1 MKICLDTNAYAHFL
15 AGSEAVRTLLENAE
29 EIIVPAA
36 VVAEAYSGFS
46 NGSQFARNV
55 TVLESFL
62 DRPLVRMQPADKR
75 IAIRWGLMRTALRRK
90 GCPIPVN
97 DIWIAATA
105 FETGAV
111 LLSYDRHFDAIEG
124 LLRLAP

>member
-1 MKICLDTNAYAHFL
+1 MRGDSRSGGRGRG
-15 AGSEAVRTLLENAE
+15 GSEAVRTLLENAE

-46 NGSQFARNV
+46 NGSRFARNV
-55 TVLESFL
+55 TVFESFL

-75 IAIRWGLMRTALRRK
+75 IAIRWGLVRTALRRK
-90 GCPIPVN
+90 GRPIPVN

-105 FETGAV
+105 FETGSV
-111 LLSYDRHFDAIEG
+111 LLSYDHHFDAIEG

>member
-1 MKICLDTNAYAHFL
+1 MRGDSRSGGRGRG
-15 AGSEAVRTLLENAE
+15 GSEAVRTLLENAE

-46 NGSQFARNV
+46 NGSRFARNV
-55 TVLESFL
+55 TVFESFL
-62 DRPLVRMQPADKR
+62 DRSLVRMQPADKR
-75 IAIRWGLMRTALRRK
+75 IAIRWGLVRTALRRK
-90 GCPIPVN
+90 GRSIPVN

-111 LLSYDRHFDAIEG
+111 LLSYDHHFDAIEG